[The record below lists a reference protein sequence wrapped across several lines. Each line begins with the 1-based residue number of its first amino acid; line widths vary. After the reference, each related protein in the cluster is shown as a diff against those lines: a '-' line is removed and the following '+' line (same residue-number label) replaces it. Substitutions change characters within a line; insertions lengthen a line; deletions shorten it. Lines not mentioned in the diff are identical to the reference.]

1 MSNSNP
7 NPNKVKTSKKKKNK
21 ASKILRKEIQIPEE
35 DSIYLKNVN

>member
-21 ASKILRKEIQIPEE
+21 ASKIVKKEIPEE
-35 DSIYLKNVN
+35 DRIYLKNVN